1 MRGAIGMHEDEV
13 TAVIL
18 AGGEGRRMGGRDK
31 GWESFAGEPL
41 ITHVVNR
48 LAPQVGRIAI
58 NANRSLERYRALG
71 YPLISDRETG
81 YHGPLMGMWSAL
93 CAIDTP
99 WVLFVPCDSPA
110 LPTDLALRMQ
120 QGLGEQRIAVAH
132 DGQRAHPVVALIDA
146 TLRDDLGA
154 ALRDGERKIDRWY
167 ARHPWCHVD
176 FSDQP
181 EAFANLNS
189 PDDRDVME
197 RRWRSGGS
205 F

>member
-1 MRGAIGMHEDEV
+1 MHENEV
-13 TAVIL
+13 TAVVL

-48 LAPQVGRIAI
+48 LAFQAGCIAI

-71 YPLISDRETG
+71 YPLINDRESG

-93 CAIDTP
+93 CAVDTP
-99 WVLFVPCDSPA
+99 WALFVPCDSPA
-110 LPTDLALRMQ
+110 LPADLALRLQ
-120 QGLGEQRIAVAH
+120 QGLGDRRIAVAH
-132 DGQRAHPVVALIDA
+132 DGQRAYPVVALIDTA
-146 TLRDDLGA
+146 LRDDLGA

-189 PDDRDVME
+189 SDDRDVME
-197 RRWRSGGS
+197 RRWRSSES